1 LKEKYKDIGQSSK
14 SNKVNKK
21 ANDNF
26 LIFSSLKTVNRFFKG
41 FFIKGFDL
49 FESLLGLVSGK

>member
-1 LKEKYKDIGQSSK
+1 MNDFQKNYVNNLNNYFGSKYID
-14 SNKVNKK
+14 
-21 ANDNF
+21 DERLF
-26 LIFSSLKTVNRFFKG
+26 RTVNRFLKG